1 MLLAASLLAAF
12 GHNLV
17 NLTEFYMVRPLLPP
31 PVQMYHGR
39 APLLTLGPW
48 AHYYGGYPI
57 IEHLSSD
64 SPWHG
69 FTITVLTSGLLWLA
83 AFFIKS
89 SIKIRHQ
96 TVVEVLQAVIV
107 ENVLNTEFKAT
118 VLG

>member
-39 APLLTLGPW
+39 APLLTKGPF

-64 SPWHG
+64 KQWPG
-69 FTITVLTSGLLWLA
+69 VNITIIASSLMWVGV
-83 AFFIKS
+83 FFIKV
-89 SIKIRHQ
+89 SIKIRHN
-96 TVVEVLQAVIV
+96 TMMELLQSVIV
-107 ENVLNTEFKAT
+107 DNVLYTGFKST
-118 VLG
+118 ILG